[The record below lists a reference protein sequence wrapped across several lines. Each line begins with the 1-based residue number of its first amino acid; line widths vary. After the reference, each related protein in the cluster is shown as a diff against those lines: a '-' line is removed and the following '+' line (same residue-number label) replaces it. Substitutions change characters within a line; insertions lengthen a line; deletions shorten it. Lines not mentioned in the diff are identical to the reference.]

1 MRLSRCPFL
10 IEYRK
15 FSTLQ
20 RNWFSKHTEVSR
32 CASLSRS
39 SLVSDPSQN
48 TSPAV
53 TDLSH
58 RLSHALCWFPI
69 QARML
74 HQLSH
79 TYHIVSDSSPAF
91 LTFSLCTPLPCSFAS
106 ITLRLKP
113 FARSLTLL
121 RTDGIL
127 SFSTSATF
135 SPHSALPHLQNCL
148 EDSPLQTIIL
158 QLISMGSVDCFV
170 VDCRTGDEKVS
181 GSFPGRSG
189 WRIFVFHGRLS
200 VLTLISVSVSSP
212 CYRSYSSTHMQHNVW
227 LRVKRHCKLVH
238 GCIVYTEHICAET
251 PAVSHTIGP
260 AMYQLD
266 SV

>member
-1 MRLSRCPFL
+1 
-10 IEYRK
+10 
-15 FSTLQ
+15 
-20 RNWFSKHTEVSR
+20 
-32 CASLSRS
+32 
-39 SLVSDPSQN
+39 
-48 TSPAV
+48 
-53 TDLSH
+53 
-58 RLSHALCWFPI
+58 
-69 QARML
+69 ML

-79 TYHIVSDSSPAF
+79 TYHIVSDSSPAS
-91 LTFSLCTPLPCSFAS
+91 LTFSLCTPLPCSCVLLQTHERFAS
-106 ITLRLKP
+106 IMLRLKP

-121 RTDGIL
+121 RSDGIL
-127 SFSTSATF
+127 SFSTFATF

-148 EDSPLQTIIL
+148 EDSPVQTIIL

-189 WRIFVFHGRLS
+189 CGIFVLHCRLS

-212 CYRSYSSTHMQHNVW
+212 CYCSYSSTHMQHNVW

-238 GCIVYTEHICAET
+238 GCIVYAEHICAET

-260 AMYQLD
+260 AMYQPD